1 MFVLD
6 QGLVYQAQQW
16 EDSDSETRSNGDLF
30 RWFTSQSGAIVQ
42 GGEDRRL
49 MDPTETENAHRL
61 LGAPSCVSGSMDLSQ
76 GSLWSFSVTAA
87 GQFHSSS
94 LHKNLEATVLSAL
107 TSLIKTLGPWRDIF
121 LTTQYIP
128 KDVHCSSR
136 SWIQIGEGQVG
147 LDAGTQSVSGN

>member
-1 MFVLD
+1 
-6 QGLVYQAQQW
+6 
-16 EDSDSETRSNGDLF
+16 
-30 RWFTSQSGAIVQ
+30 
-42 GGEDRRL
+42 

-128 KDVHCSSR
+128 RMSTAVAGLESRLERDRLDWMLGHKVFQAINQMFGHISGPICHLIDSPASTCLQLEIRSSSR
-136 SWIQIGEGQVG
+136 SGIHLSTE
-147 LDAGTQSVSGN
+147 